1 MEEVQSLRK
10 RFIIKT
16 KLHDEQ
22 RAMVSRMIKKKNWL
36 LVAKAGAGKSLCTI
50 STFCYLYNNNKVDT
64 LFVSMPKNAYDK
76 AVWKE
81 ELRKHSNIPFI
92 DIETLASKTGFNLSK
107 IKQVVSQYPVIL
119 SKHTHVHVYSDL
131 IKLIMSSTRCSLCL
145 DEGHRFKN
153 SNSRLTIAARLTFNR
168 AYVRSMLTATPLSKD
183 MKDCYNLINFIKP
196 WFLGTFDNFKQE
208 FCVVKQKVI
217 GKTFTGAL
225 RKVDEI
231 VGVISEQALQ
241 QRLYP
246 IVISGS
252 SHHELNFHY
261 LNYEMDPFETS
272 IYRRLATGL
281 FTASDDETP
290 EDWFHRVITQEQKPI
305 DYSIKE
311 VSRHSSRFLYLQFAA
326 DGLIQ
331 EDGTIGNR
339 LGTKSKLILSC
350 LKSIFQKGLST
361 VLFCEYY
368 AQLDFMKKCLK
379 RFFPNVRVLEASGKV
394 ALKEGSIS
402 EAAVKQKPHCILLSK
417 AGSESSSFYFINNV
431 VFFSIPTIPSAFIQ
445 TVGRINRVNT
455 LFPGDLHVWIPQSDN
470 VDKYKLLLVSKKTA
484 LSESVTNRESNVPD
498 DFKEMA
504 KGIEDMK
511 LLKKYLLW
519 HQDESDKLTL

>member
-1 MEEVQSLRK
+1 
-10 RFIIKT
+10 
-16 KLHDEQ
+16 
-22 RAMVSRMIKKKNWL
+22 
-36 LVAKAGAGKSLCTI
+36 
-50 STFCYLYNNNKVDT
+50 
-64 LFVSMPKNAYDK
+64 
-76 AVWKE
+76 
-81 ELRKHSNIPFI
+81 
-92 DIETLASKTGFNLSK
+92 
-107 IKQVVSQYPVIL
+107 
-119 SKHTHVHVYSDL
+119 
-131 IKLIMSSTRCSLCL
+131 
-145 DEGHRFKN
+145 
-153 SNSRLTIAARLTFNR
+153 
-168 AYVRSMLTATPLSKD
+168 
-183 MKDCYNLINFIKP
+183 
-196 WFLGTFDNFKQE
+196 
-208 FCVVKQKVI
+208 
-217 GKTFTGAL
+217 
-225 RKVDEI
+225 
-231 VGVISEQALQ
+231 
-241 QRLYP
+241 
-246 IVISGS
+246 
-252 SHHELNFHY
+252 
-261 LNYEMDPFETS
+261 MDSFETS

-311 VSRHSSRFLYLQFAA
+311 VTRHSSRFLYLQFAA

-394 ALKEGSIS
+394 ALKEGAIS

-519 HQDESDKLTL
+519 HQDESDKLAL